1 MQFWCSFDAVLMQF
15 WCSFENYIK
24 TASIWCSFDAVLMQ
38 FWCSFENCIKTAS
51 KLHQKCIRFFPQFC
65 FGTVFLSWNLAVS
78 LMSLAEYLHVRID
91 VSSIIHKLQFSFE
104 ERHGFFQERV
114 SLQNGKHMRHSFL
127 GNVAVL
133 PVIANKMK
141 PAFNH
146 TVCLSKI
153 QVPTQ
158 HAVCVIDILYCCQKV
173 AVINARWKIVW
184 KKKVTICLIFP

>member
-1 MQFWCSFDAVLMQF
+1 MQFWCSFDAVL
-15 WCSFENYIK
+15 
-24 TASIWCSFDAVLMQ
+24 
-38 FWCSFENCIKTAS
+38 KTAS
-51 KLHQKCIRFFPQFC
+51 KLHQKCIRFFSQFC

-78 LMSLAEYLHVRID
+78 LMSLAEYLHVRKD

-158 HAVCVIDILYCCQKV
+158 HAVQCVWLTFCIVAKKLPWSMHVEKLFEKRLQSALYSH
-173 AVINARWKIVW
+173 N
-184 KKKVTICLIFP
+184 